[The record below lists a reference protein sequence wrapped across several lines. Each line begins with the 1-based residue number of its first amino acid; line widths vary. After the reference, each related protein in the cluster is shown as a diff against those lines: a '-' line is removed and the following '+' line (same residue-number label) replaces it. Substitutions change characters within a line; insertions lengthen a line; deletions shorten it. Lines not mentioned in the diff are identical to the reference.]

1 MGPQEIR
8 SLAPDSKINYH
19 LWIPDSTELNTWS
32 SQLAEEGTETP
43 TSDMLVIIGKEP
55 GGTQGRGWLVEAGG
69 IELEAAAQTGGVHG
83 GSQMSRLRAR
93 VEAEKGAQQDREP
106 GRRK

>member
-1 MGPQEIR
+1 MG
-8 SLAPDSKINYH
+8 
-19 LWIPDSTELNTWS
+19 
-32 SQLAEEGTETP
+32 
-43 TSDMLVIIGKEP
+43 
-55 GGTQGRGWLVEAGG
+55 GWLVEAGG